1 MIDFEK
7 FGYVPKQEEEEKDLI
22 ELSEEQEEA
31 VEEPASE
38 EPKAEEA
45 PQEEYYPPI
54 SQKKPGKANIV
65 VVGVG
70 GGGNNAV
77 NNMIRANIQSAS
89 FVVMN
94 TDMQALN
101 MSLVP
106 PHCKIQLGAN
116 MTGGLGAGSDP
127 EIGRRAAEE
136 SRERIKAAL
145 KGIDLLFITA
155 GMGGG
160 TGTGAAPVIAEIA
173 KSMGILTVA
182 VVTKPFNFEGVK
194 RMQNAEEGIKNLKNF
209 VDTLLV
215 IPNQKLIEVLDKNIS
230 FKRAFEIA
238 DDVLRQ
244 GVQGVSDVIA
254 NPELIN
260 LDFADVRTILSNKG
274 LAHMGIGYGKGEKR
288 VIEAVRGAVFSPLL
302 ETDIEGATGIIVNIT
317 GGDDMKLGEVNEAC
331 DIVKQV
337 VDPSANIIL
346 GTAFVPDKKDI
357 EITIIATGFVD
368 RNIAPARVVG
378 SSPAPQS
385 HSIASAFAEAVADKQ
400 EEEEKPEEKPVEQ
413 PRTYTNA
420 EIFQNRPQFG
430 RPQPQPAPQQPAYQ
444 PEPQPQYGQPYQPE
458 PQQQSYQPAP
468 QPQQQV
474 QSSRMD
480 VSNRQVPAFL
490 RRLRRNDN
498 ND

>member
-7 FGYVPKQEEEEKDLI
+7 FGWTPNDETSQEEEETVQ
-22 ELSEEQEEA
+22 ETVQEEVQQQP
-31 VEEPASE
+31 VEEI
-38 EPKAEEA
+38 EPEQTHEQFQ
-45 PQEEYYPPI
+45 PV

-77 NNMIRANIQSAS
+77 NNMIRAGIKSAS

-127 EIGRRAAEE
+127 EIGRKAAEE

-145 KGIDLLFITA
+145 KDIDLLFITA

-173 KSMGILTVA
+173 KSMNILTVA
-182 VVTKPFNFEGVK
+182 VVTKPFNFEGAQ
-194 RMQNAEEGIKNLKNF
+194 RMKNAEEGIKNLKNF

-317 GGDDMKLGEVNEAC
+317 GGDDMLLGEVTEAC

-368 RNIAPARVVG
+368 RNFAPAR
-378 SSPAPQS
+378 SSAPQPPKS
-385 HSIASAFAEAVADKQ
+385 FATALSQAASNVEEDEK
-400 EEEEKPEEKPVEQ
+400 EEEQQAEVEQ
-413 PRTYTNA
+413 PVFNQN
-420 EIFQNRPQFG
+420 IFANRPTFG
-430 RPQPQPAPQQPAYQ
+430 QMQRPVAPAEPVQPVVQPQVAPTPQPSVQ
-444 PEPQPQYGQPYQPE
+444 ENE
-458 PQQQSYQPAP
+458 
-468 QPQQQV
+468 V
-474 QSSRMD
+474 QSSRID
-480 VSNRQVPAFL
+480 VTKKQVPAFL
-490 RRLRRNDN
+490 RRLKRDRDCSRREP
-498 ND
+498 

>member
-7 FGYVPKQEEEEKDLI
+7 FGWTPNDETSQEEEETVQ
-22 ELSEEQEEA
+22 ETVQEEA
-31 VEEPASE
+31 QQQPVEEI
-38 EPKAEEA
+38 EPEQTHEQFQ
-45 PQEEYYPPI
+45 PV

-77 NNMIRANIQSAS
+77 NNMIRAGIKSAS

-127 EIGRRAAEE
+127 EIGRKAAEE

-145 KGIDLLFITA
+145 KDIDLLFITA

-173 KSMGILTVA
+173 KSMNILTVA
-182 VVTKPFNFEGVK
+182 VVTKPFNFEGAQ
-194 RMQNAEEGIKNLKNF
+194 RMKNAEEGIKNLKNF

-317 GGDDMKLGEVNEAC
+317 GGDDMLLGEVTEAC

-337 VDPSANIIL
+337 VDPGANIIL

-368 RNIAPARVVG
+368 RNLAPAR
-378 SSPAPQS
+378 SSAPQPPKS
-385 HSIASAFAEAVADKQ
+385 FATALSQAASNVEEDEK
-400 EEEEKPEEKPVEQ
+400 EEEQQAEVEQ
-413 PRTYTNA
+413 PVFNQN
-420 EIFQNRPQFG
+420 IFANRPTFG
-430 RPQPQPAPQQPAYQ
+430 QMQRPVAPAEPVQPVVQPQVAPTPQPAVQ
-444 PEPQPQYGQPYQPE
+444 ENE
-458 PQQQSYQPAP
+458 
-468 QPQQQV
+468 V
-474 QSSRMD
+474 QSSRID
-480 VSNRQVPAFL
+480 VTKKQVPAFL
-490 RRLRRNDN
+490 RRLKRDRD
-498 ND
+498 

>member
-7 FGYVPKQEEEEKDLI
+7 FGWTPSDETSSEEEETV
-22 ELSEEQEEA
+22 QEEV
-31 VEEPASE
+31 VEEPVE
-38 EPKAEEA
+38 EVQHEESH
-45 PQEEYYPPI
+45 EEYQPV

-77 NNMIRANIQSAS
+77 NNMIRAGIKSAS

-127 EIGRRAAEE
+127 EIGRKAAEE

-145 KGIDLLFITA
+145 KDIDLLFITA

-173 KSMGILTVA
+173 KSMNILTVA
-182 VVTKPFNFEGVK
+182 VVTKPFNFEGAQ
-194 RMQNAEEGIKNLKNF
+194 RMKNAEEGIKNLKNF

-317 GGDDMKLGEVNEAC
+317 GGDDMLLGEVTEAC

-368 RNIAPARVVG
+368 RNLAPAR
-378 SSPAPQS
+378 SSAPQPQKS
-385 HSIASAFAEAVADKQ
+385 FATALSQAAAT
-400 EEEEKPEEKPVEQ
+400 EEEKEGEQ
-413 PRTYTNA
+413 PAQQEQPVFNQD
-420 EIFQNRPQFG
+420 IFANRPVFG
-430 RPQPQPAPQQPAYQ
+430 QMQRPVATPEPVQPVVQPVVQPA
-444 PEPQPQYGQPYQPE
+444 
-458 PQQQSYQPAP
+458 PAP
-468 QPQQQV
+468 QPVMQESEI
-474 QSSRMD
+474 QSSRID
-480 VSNRQVPAFL
+480 VTKKQVPAFL
-490 RRLRRNDN
+490 RRLKRDRD
-498 ND
+498 

>member
-7 FGYVPKQEEEEKDLI
+7 FGWTPSDETSSEEEETV
-22 ELSEEQEEA
+22 QEEV
-31 VEEPASE
+31 VEEPVE
-38 EPKAEEA
+38 EVQHEESH
-45 PQEEYYPPI
+45 EEYQPV

-77 NNMIRANIQSAS
+77 NNMIRAGIKSAS

-127 EIGRRAAEE
+127 EIGRKAAEE

-145 KGIDLLFITA
+145 KDIDLLFITA

-173 KSMGILTVA
+173 KSMNILTVA
-182 VVTKPFNFEGVK
+182 VVTKPFNFEGAQ
-194 RMQNAEEGIKNLKNF
+194 RMKNAEEGIKNLKNF

-317 GGDDMKLGEVNEAC
+317 GGDDMLLGEVTEAC

-368 RNIAPARVVG
+368 RNLAPAR
-378 SSPAPQS
+378 SS
-385 HSIASAFAEAVADKQ
+385 
-400 EEEEKPEEKPVEQ
+400 
-413 PRTYTNA
+413 
-420 EIFQNRPQFG
+420 
-430 RPQPQPAPQQPAYQ
+430 
-444 PEPQPQYGQPYQPE
+444 
-458 PQQQSYQPAP
+458 AP
-468 QPQQQV
+468 QPQKSFATALSQAAATEEEKEEEQPAQQEQPV
-474 QSSRMD
+474 FNQDIFANRPVFGQMQRPVATPEPVQPVVQPVVQPAPTPQPVMQESEIQSSRID
-480 VSNRQVPAFL
+480 VTKKQVPAFL
-490 RRLRRNDN
+490 RRLKRDRD
-498 ND
+498 

>member
-7 FGYVPKQEEEEKDLI
+7 FGWTPSDETSQEEEETVQ
-22 ELSEEQEEA
+22 ETVQEEVQQQP
-31 VEEPASE
+31 VEEI
-38 EPKAEEA
+38 EPEQTHEQFQ
-45 PQEEYYPPI
+45 PV

-77 NNMIRANIQSAS
+77 NNMIRAGIKSAS

-127 EIGRRAAEE
+127 EIGRKAAEE

-145 KGIDLLFITA
+145 KDIDLLFITA

-173 KSMGILTVA
+173 KSMNILTVA
-182 VVTKPFNFEGVK
+182 VVTKPFNFEGAQ
-194 RMQNAEEGIKNLKNF
+194 RMKNAEEGIKNLKNF

-317 GGDDMKLGEVNEAC
+317 GGDDMLLGEVTEAC

-368 RNIAPARVVG
+368 RNLAPAR
-378 SSPAPQS
+378 SSAPQPPKS
-385 HSIASAFAEAVADKQ
+385 FATALSQAASNVEEDEK
-400 EEEEKPEEKPVEQ
+400 EEEQQAEVEQ
-413 PRTYTNA
+413 PVFNQN
-420 EIFQNRPQFG
+420 IFANRPTFG
-430 RPQPQPAPQQPAYQ
+430 QMQRPVAPAEPVQPVVQPQVAPTPTPQPAVQ
-444 PEPQPQYGQPYQPE
+444 ENE
-458 PQQQSYQPAP
+458 
-468 QPQQQV
+468 V
-474 QSSRMD
+474 QSSRID
-480 VSNRQVPAFL
+480 VTKKQVPAFL
-490 RRLRRNDN
+490 RRLKRDRD
-498 ND
+498 

>member
-7 FGYVPKQEEEEKDLI
+7 FGWTPNDETSQEEEETVQ
-22 ELSEEQEEA
+22 ETVQEEVQQQP
-31 VEEPASE
+31 VEEI
-38 EPKAEEA
+38 EPEQTHEQFQ
-45 PQEEYYPPI
+45 PV

-77 NNMIRANIQSAS
+77 NNMIRAGIKSAS

-127 EIGRRAAEE
+127 EIGRKAAEE

-145 KGIDLLFITA
+145 KDIDLLFITA

-173 KSMGILTVA
+173 KSMNILTVA
-182 VVTKPFNFEGVK
+182 VVTKPFNFEGAQ
-194 RMQNAEEGIKNLKNF
+194 RMKNAEEGIKNLKNF

-317 GGDDMKLGEVNEAC
+317 GGDDMLLGEVTEAC

-368 RNIAPARVVG
+368 RNFAPAR
-378 SSPAPQS
+378 SSAPQPPKS
-385 HSIASAFAEAVADKQ
+385 FATALSQAASNVEEDEKEEGQQAE
-400 EEEEKPEEKPVEQ
+400 VEQ
-413 PRTYTNA
+413 PVFNQN
-420 EIFQNRPQFG
+420 IFANRPTFG
-430 RPQPQPAPQQPAYQ
+430 QMQRPVAPAEPVQPVVQPQVAPTPQPAVQ
-444 PEPQPQYGQPYQPE
+444 ENE
-458 PQQQSYQPAP
+458 
-468 QPQQQV
+468 V
-474 QSSRMD
+474 QSSRID
-480 VSNRQVPAFL
+480 VTKKQVPAFL
-490 RRLRRNDN
+490 RRLKRDRD
-498 ND
+498 

>member
-7 FGYVPKQEEEEKDLI
+7 FGWTPSDETSSEEEETV
-22 ELSEEQEEA
+22 QEEV
-31 VEEPASE
+31 VEEPVE
-38 EPKAEEA
+38 EVQHEESH
-45 PQEEYYPPI
+45 EEYQPV

-77 NNMIRANIQSAS
+77 NNMIRAGIKSAS

-127 EIGRRAAEE
+127 EIGRKAAEE

-145 KGIDLLFITA
+145 KDIDLLFITA

-173 KSMGILTVA
+173 KSMNILTVA
-182 VVTKPFNFEGVK
+182 VVTKPFNFEGAQ
-194 RMQNAEEGIKNLKNF
+194 RMKNAEEGIKNLKNF

-317 GGDDMKLGEVNEAC
+317 GGDDMLLGEVTEAC

-368 RNIAPARVVG
+368 RNLAPAR
-378 SSPAPQS
+378 SSAPQPQKS
-385 HSIASAFAEAVADKQ
+385 FATALSQAAAT
-400 EEEEKPEEKPVEQ
+400 EEEKEEEQ
-413 PRTYTNA
+413 PAQQEQPVFNQD
-420 EIFQNRPQFG
+420 IFANRPVFG
-430 RPQPQPAPQQPAYQ
+430 QMQRPVATPEPVQPVVQPVVQPA
-444 PEPQPQYGQPYQPE
+444 
-458 PQQQSYQPAP
+458 PAP
-468 QPQQQV
+468 QPVMQENEI
-474 QSSRMD
+474 QSSRID
-480 VSNRQVPAFL
+480 VTKKQVPAFL
-490 RRLRRNDN
+490 RRLKRDRD
-498 ND
+498 

>member
-7 FGYVPKQEEEEKDLI
+7 FGWTPNDETSQEEEETVQ
-22 ELSEEQEEA
+22 ETVQEEVQQQP
-31 VEEPASE
+31 VEEI
-38 EPKAEEA
+38 EPEQTHEQFQ
-45 PQEEYYPPI
+45 PV

-77 NNMIRANIQSAS
+77 NNMIRAGIKSAS

-127 EIGRRAAEE
+127 EIGRKAADE

-145 KGIDLLFITA
+145 KDIDLLFITA

-173 KSMGILTVA
+173 KSMNILTVA
-182 VVTKPFNFEGVK
+182 VVTKPFNFEGAQ
-194 RMQNAEEGIKNLKNF
+194 RMKNAEEGIKNLKNF

-274 LAHMGIGYGKGEKR
+274 LAHMGIGYGKGEQS
-288 VIEAVRGAVFSPLL
+288 VIEAVRGAVLSPLL

-317 GGDDMKLGEVNEAC
+317 GGDDMLLGEVTEAC

-368 RNIAPARVVG
+368 RNFAPAR
-378 SSPAPQS
+378 SSAPQPPKS
-385 HSIASAFAEAVADKQ
+385 FATALSQAASNVEEDEK
-400 EEEEKPEEKPVEQ
+400 EEEPQAEVEQ
-413 PRTYTNA
+413 PVFNQN
-420 EIFQNRPQFG
+420 IFANRPTFG
-430 RPQPQPAPQQPAYQ
+430 QMQRPVAPAEPVQPVVQPQVAPTPQPAVQ
-444 PEPQPQYGQPYQPE
+444 ENE
-458 PQQQSYQPAP
+458 
-468 QPQQQV
+468 V
-474 QSSRMD
+474 QSSRID
-480 VSNRQVPAFL
+480 VTKKQVPAFL
-490 RRLRRNDN
+490 RRLKRDRN
-498 ND
+498 

>member
-7 FGYVPKQEEEEKDLI
+7 FGYVPHQDDEI
-22 ELSEEQEEA
+22 EEQKLPIEE
-31 VEEPASE
+31 VEEPAE
-38 EPKAEEA
+38 EEKPEVPEVQEEEKEEEA
-45 PQEEYYPPI
+45 YSPV

-77 NNMIRANIQSAS
+77 NNMIRANIKSAT

-106 PHCKIQLGAN
+106 PQCKIQLGEN

-127 EIGRRAAEE
+127 EIGKRAAEE
-136 SRERIKAAL
+136 SRDRIKAAL

-173 KSMGILTVA
+173 KSLGILTVA
-182 VVTKPFNFEGVK
+182 VVTKPFGFEGKK
-194 RMQNAEEGIKNLKNF
+194 RMDNAEEGIKNLKNF

-215 IPNQKLIEVLDKNIS
+215 IPNQKLTEVLDKNIT

-288 VIEAVRGAVFSPLL
+288 VIDAVRGAVFSPLL

-317 GGDDMKLGEVNEAC
+317 GGEDMKLGEVNEAC
-331 DIVKQV
+331 DIVKSV

-346 GTAFVPDKKDI
+346 GTAFVPDKQDI

-368 RNIAPARVVG
+368 RSVAPARVIG
-378 SSPAPQS
+378 STPIQQPQS
-385 HSIASAFAEAVADKQ
+385 IANAFAEVAAEK
-400 EEEEKPEEKPVEQ
+400 EEEAEVEPAKEPE
-413 PRTYTNA
+413 
-420 EIFQNRPQFG
+420 RPAYPTEDVFTTRPNFS
-430 RPQPQPAPQQPAYQ
+430 RPQPQPYQPQPVRPAAPQPAPAPQ
-444 PEPQPQYGQPYQPE
+444 PEPQPANSVP
-458 PQQQSYQPAP
+458 
-468 QPQQQV
+468 
-474 QSSRMD
+474 SS
-480 VSNRQVPAFL
+480 VIGGKSRQVPAFL
-490 RRLRRNDN
+490 RRLKGDGGN
-498 ND
+498 N

>member
-7 FGYVPKQEEEEKDLI
+7 FGWTPSDESQDEVDAQAQEETV
-22 ELSEEQEEA
+22 QET
-31 VEEPASE
+31 VEPV
-38 EPKAEEA
+38 AEEYH
-45 PQEEYYPPI
+45 EEYQPV

-77 NNMIRANIQSAS
+77 NNMIRAGVKSAN

-101 MSLVP
+101 MSLVA

-127 EIGRRAAEE
+127 EVGRKAAEE
-136 SRERIKAAL
+136 SRERIKSAL
-145 KGIDLLFITA
+145 KDIDLLFITA

-182 VVTKPFNFEGVK
+182 VVTKPFNFEGAQ
-194 RMQNAEEGIKNLKNF
+194 RMKNAEEGIKNLKNF

-317 GGDDMKLGEVNEAC
+317 GGEDMLLGEVTEAC

-368 RNIAPARVVG
+368 KNEVPARSG
-378 SSPAPQS
+378 A
-385 HSIASAFAEAVADKQ
+385 
-400 EEEEKPEEKPVEQ
+400 
-413 PRTYTNA
+413 
-420 EIFQNRPQFG
+420 
-430 RPQPQPAPQQPAYQ
+430 PQPARSLSSTFAQATQVAASVEEEQADEPSVEAPVYREDIFANRPVFNQTRVQAEPAPVQPA
-444 PEPQPQYGQPYQPE
+444 
-458 PQQQSYQPAP
+458 QPA
-468 QPQQQV
+468 QPV
-474 QSSRMD
+474 QPVETQNEVRPSR
-480 VSNRQVPAFL
+480 VEVPSRQVPAFL
-490 RRLRRNDN
+490 RRLKKDRD
-498 ND
+498 

>member
-7 FGYVPKQEEEEKDLI
+7 FGWTPSDETSSEEEETVQEEVVEDVV
-22 ELSEEQEEA
+22 EDVQSEETH
-31 VEEPASE
+31 
-38 EPKAEEA
+38 
-45 PQEEYYPPI
+45 EEYQPV

-77 NNMIRANIQSAS
+77 NNMIRAGIKSAS

-127 EIGRRAAEE
+127 EIGKKAAEE

-145 KGIDLLFITA
+145 KDIDLLFITA

-173 KSMGILTVA
+173 KSMNILTVA
-182 VVTKPFNFEGVK
+182 VVTKPFNFEGAQ
-194 RMQNAEEGIKNLKNF
+194 RMKNAEEGIKNLKNF

-317 GGDDMKLGEVNEAC
+317 GGDDMLLGEVTEAC

-368 RNIAPARVVG
+368 RNMAPAR
-378 SSPAPQS
+378 SSAPQPQKS
-385 HSIASAFAEAVADKQ
+385 FATALSQAAATEDEKEEAQ
-400 EEEEKPEEKPVEQ
+400 EAEVEQ
-413 PRTYTNA
+413 PVFNQD
-420 EIFQNRPQFG
+420 IFANRPVFG
-430 RPQPQPAPQQPAYQ
+430 QMQRPVATPEPVQPVVQPQTAPA
-444 PEPQPQYGQPYQPE
+444 
-458 PQQQSYQPAP
+458 PAP
-468 QPQQQV
+468 QPVAQESEV
-474 QSSRMD
+474 QSSRID
-480 VSNRQVPAFL
+480 VTKKQVPAFL
-490 RRLRRNDN
+490 RRLKRDRD
-498 ND
+498 

>member
-7 FGYVPKQEEEEKDLI
+7 FGWTPNDETSQEEEETVQ
-22 ELSEEQEEA
+22 ETVQEEVQQQP
-31 VEEPASE
+31 VEEI
-38 EPKAEEA
+38 EPEQTHEQFQ
-45 PQEEYYPPI
+45 PV

-77 NNMIRANIQSAS
+77 NNMIRAGIKSAS

-127 EIGRRAAEE
+127 EIGRKAAEE

-145 KGIDLLFITA
+145 KDIDLLFITA

-173 KSMGILTVA
+173 KSMNILTVA
-182 VVTKPFNFEGVK
+182 VVTKPFNFEGAQ
-194 RMQNAEEGIKNLKNF
+194 RMKNAEEGIKNLKNF

-317 GGDDMKLGEVNEAC
+317 GGDDMLLGEVTEAC

-368 RNIAPARVVG
+368 RNFAPAR
-378 SSPAPQS
+378 SSAPQPPKS
-385 HSIASAFAEAVADKQ
+385 FATALSQAASNVEEDEK
-400 EEEEKPEEKPVEQ
+400 EEEQQAEVEQ
-413 PRTYTNA
+413 SVFNQN
-420 EIFQNRPQFG
+420 IFANRPTFG
-430 RPQPQPAPQQPAYQ
+430 QMQRPVAPAEPVQPVVQPQVAPTPQPAVQ
-444 PEPQPQYGQPYQPE
+444 ENE
-458 PQQQSYQPAP
+458 
-468 QPQQQV
+468 V
-474 QSSRMD
+474 QSSRID
-480 VSNRQVPAFL
+480 VTKKQVPAFL
-490 RRLRRNDN
+490 RRLKRDRD
-498 ND
+498 

>member
-7 FGYVPKQEEEEKDLI
+7 FGWTPSDETSSEEEETV
-22 ELSEEQEEA
+22 QEEV
-31 VEEPASE
+31 VEEPVE
-38 EPKAEEA
+38 EVQHEESH
-45 PQEEYYPPI
+45 EEYQPV

-77 NNMIRANIQSAS
+77 NNMIRAGIKSAS

-127 EIGRRAAEE
+127 EIGRKAAEE

-145 KGIDLLFITA
+145 KDIDLLFITA

-173 KSMGILTVA
+173 KSMNILTVA
-182 VVTKPFNFEGVK
+182 VVTKPFNFEGAQ
-194 RMQNAEEGIKNLKNF
+194 RMKNAEEGIKNLKNF

-317 GGDDMKLGEVNEAC
+317 GGDDMLLGEVTEAC

-368 RNIAPARVVG
+368 RNLAPAR
-378 SSPAPQS
+378 SSAPQPQKS
-385 HSIASAFAEAVADKQ
+385 FATALSQAAAT
-400 EEEEKPEEKPVEQ
+400 EEEKEEEQ
-413 PRTYTNA
+413 PAQQEQPVFNQD
-420 EIFQNRPQFG
+420 IFTNRPVFG
-430 RPQPQPAPQQPAYQ
+430 QMQRPVATPEPVQPVVQPVVQPA
-444 PEPQPQYGQPYQPE
+444 
-458 PQQQSYQPAP
+458 PAP
-468 QPQQQV
+468 QPVMQESEI
-474 QSSRMD
+474 QSSRID
-480 VSNRQVPAFL
+480 VTKKQVPAFL
-490 RRLRRNDN
+490 RRLKRDRD
-498 ND
+498 

>member
-7 FGYVPKQEEEEKDLI
+7 YGWTPDLDKNDEDEIVQE
-22 ELSEEQEEA
+22 EEA
-31 VEEPASE
+31 VE
-38 EPKAEEA
+38 AEEDA
-45 PQEEYYPPI
+45 AEEYVDQPAETYAPV

-77 NNMIRANIQSAS
+77 NNMIRAGIKSAS

-127 EIGRRAAEE
+127 EVGKRAAEE

-145 KGIDLLFITA
+145 KDIDLLFITA

-173 KSMGILTVA
+173 KSMNILTVA
-182 VVTKPFNFEGVK
+182 VVTKPFNFEGVQ
-194 RMQNAEEGIKNLKNF
+194 RMKNAEEGIKNLKNF
-209 VDTLLV
+209 ADTLLV

-244 GVQGVSDVIA
+244 GIQGVSDVIA

-260 LDFADVRTILSNKG
+260 LDFADVRTVLSNKG

-317 GGDDMKLGEVNEAC
+317 GGEDMSLGEVNEAC

-337 VDPSANIIL
+337 IDPSANIIF

-357 EITIIATGFVD
+357 EIAIIATGFVD
-368 RNIAPARVVG
+368 RATAPAR
-378 SSPAPQS
+378 SSAPAPVKP
-385 HSIASAFAEAVADKQ
+385 IASAFASVGEGEEQPPV
-400 EEEEKPEEKPVEQ
+400 EEERP
-413 PRTYTNA
+413 
-420 EIFQNRPQFG
+420 IFNQDIFASRPTFGQRPQQVEPTAQPVVQPEQAYQ
-430 RPQPQPAPQQPAYQ
+430 PQYGAPQQPVQQPAPQQD
-444 PEPQPQYGQPYQPE
+444 E
-458 PQQQSYQPAP
+458 
-468 QPQQQV
+468 V
-474 QSSRMD
+474 RSSRID
-480 VSNRQVPAFL
+480 VSSRQVPTFL
-490 RRLRRNDN
+490 RRLKRDRD
-498 ND
+498 

>member
-7 FGYVPKQEEEEKDLI
+7 FGWTPNDETSQEEEETVQ
-22 ELSEEQEEA
+22 ETVQEEA
-31 VEEPASE
+31 QQQPVEEI
-38 EPKAEEA
+38 EPEQTHEQFQ
-45 PQEEYYPPI
+45 PV

-77 NNMIRANIQSAS
+77 NNMIRAGIKSAS

-127 EIGRRAAEE
+127 EIGRKAAEE

-145 KGIDLLFITA
+145 KDIDLLFITA

-173 KSMGILTVA
+173 KSMNILTVA
-182 VVTKPFNFEGVK
+182 VVTKPFNFEGAQ
-194 RMQNAEEGIKNLKNF
+194 RMKNAEEGIKNLKNF

-317 GGDDMKLGEVNEAC
+317 GGDDMLLGEVTEAC

-368 RNIAPARVVG
+368 RNLAPAR
-378 SSPAPQS
+378 SSAPQPPKS
-385 HSIASAFAEAVADKQ
+385 FATALSQAASNVEEDEK
-400 EEEEKPEEKPVEQ
+400 EEEQQAEVEQ
-413 PRTYTNA
+413 PVFNQN
-420 EIFQNRPQFG
+420 IFANRPTFG
-430 RPQPQPAPQQPAYQ
+430 QMQRPVAPAEPVQPVVQPVVQPQVAPTPQPAVQ
-444 PEPQPQYGQPYQPE
+444 ENE
-458 PQQQSYQPAP
+458 
-468 QPQQQV
+468 V
-474 QSSRMD
+474 QSSRID
-480 VSNRQVPAFL
+480 VTKKQVPAFL
-490 RRLRRNDN
+490 RRLKRDRD
-498 ND
+498 

>member
-7 FGYVPKQEEEEKDLI
+7 FGWTPSDETSSEEEETV
-22 ELSEEQEEA
+22 QEEV
-31 VEEPASE
+31 VEEPVE
-38 EPKAEEA
+38 EVQHEESHD
-45 PQEEYYPPI
+45 EYQPV

-77 NNMIRANIQSAS
+77 NNMIRAGIKSAS

-127 EIGRRAAEE
+127 EIGRKAAEE

-145 KGIDLLFITA
+145 KDIDLLFITA

-173 KSMGILTVA
+173 KSMNILTVA
-182 VVTKPFNFEGVK
+182 VVTKPFNFEGAQ
-194 RMQNAEEGIKNLKNF
+194 RMKNAEEGIKNLKNF

-317 GGDDMKLGEVNEAC
+317 GGDDMLLGEVTEAC

-368 RNIAPARVVG
+368 RNLAPAR
-378 SSPAPQS
+378 SSASQPQKS
-385 HSIASAFAEAVADKQ
+385 FATALSQAAAT
-400 EEEEKPEEKPVEQ
+400 EEEKEEEQ
-413 PRTYTNA
+413 PAQQEQPVFNQD
-420 EIFQNRPQFG
+420 IFANRPVFG
-430 RPQPQPAPQQPAYQ
+430 QMQRPVATPEPVQPVVQPVVQPA
-444 PEPQPQYGQPYQPE
+444 
-458 PQQQSYQPAP
+458 PAP
-468 QPQQQV
+468 QPVMQESEI
-474 QSSRMD
+474 QSSRID
-480 VSNRQVPAFL
+480 VTKKQVPAFL
-490 RRLRRNDN
+490 RRLKRDRD
-498 ND
+498 

>member
-7 FGYVPKQEEEEKDLI
+7 FGWTPSDETSSEEEETVQ
-22 ELSEEQEEA
+22 EEVVEQPVEEVQSEE
-31 VEEPASE
+31 SH
-38 EPKAEEA
+38 
-45 PQEEYYPPI
+45 EEYQPV

-77 NNMIRANIQSAS
+77 NNMIRAGIKSAS

-127 EIGRRAAEE
+127 EIGRKAAEE

-145 KGIDLLFITA
+145 KDIDLLFITA

-173 KSMGILTVA
+173 KSMNILTVA
-182 VVTKPFNFEGVK
+182 VVTKPFNFEGAQ
-194 RMQNAEEGIKNLKNF
+194 RMKNAEEGIKNLKNF

-317 GGDDMKLGEVNEAC
+317 GGDDMLLGEVTEAC

-368 RNIAPARVVG
+368 RNLAPAR
-378 SSPAPQS
+378 SSA
-385 HSIASAFAEAVADKQ
+385 
-400 EEEEKPEEKPVEQ
+400 
-413 PRTYTNA
+413 
-420 EIFQNRPQFG
+420 
-430 RPQPQPAPQQPAYQ
+430 PQPQKSFATALSQAAATEDEKETEQPAQ
-444 PEPQPQYGQPYQPE
+444 PEQPVFNQDIFANRPVFGQMQRPVATPEPVQPVVQPQVAPA
-458 PQQQSYQPAP
+458 PAP
-468 QPQQQV
+468 QPVMQESEI
-474 QSSRMD
+474 QSSRID
-480 VSNRQVPAFL
+480 VTKKQVPAFL
-490 RRLRRNDN
+490 RRLKRDRD
-498 ND
+498 

>member
-7 FGYVPKQEEEEKDLI
+7 FGWTPSDETSSEEEETV
-22 ELSEEQEEA
+22 QEEV
-31 VEEPASE
+31 VEEPVE
-38 EPKAEEA
+38 EVQHEESH
-45 PQEEYYPPI
+45 EEYQPV

-77 NNMIRANIQSAS
+77 NNMIRAGIKSAS

-127 EIGRRAAEE
+127 EIGRKAAEE

-145 KGIDLLFITA
+145 KDIDLLFITA

-173 KSMGILTVA
+173 KSMNILTVA
-182 VVTKPFNFEGVK
+182 VVTKPFNFEGAQ
-194 RMQNAEEGIKNLKNF
+194 RMKNAEEGIKNLKNF

-317 GGDDMKLGEVNEAC
+317 GGDDMLLGEVTEAC

-368 RNIAPARVVG
+368 RNLAPAR
-378 SSPAPQS
+378 SSAPQPQKS
-385 HSIASAFAEAVADKQ
+385 FATALSQAAAT
-400 EEEEKPEEKPVEQ
+400 EEEKEGEQ
-413 PRTYTNA
+413 PAQQEQPVFNQD
-420 EIFQNRPQFG
+420 IFANRPVFDQMQ
-430 RPQPQPAPQQPAYQ
+430 RPVATPEPVQPVVQPVVQPA
-444 PEPQPQYGQPYQPE
+444 
-458 PQQQSYQPAP
+458 PAP
-468 QPQQQV
+468 QPVMQESEI
-474 QSSRMD
+474 QSSRID
-480 VSNRQVPAFL
+480 VTKKQVPAFL
-490 RRLRRNDN
+490 RRLKRDRD
-498 ND
+498 

>member
-7 FGYVPKQEEEEKDLI
+7 FGWTPSDETSSEEEETV
-22 ELSEEQEEA
+22 QEEV
-31 VEEPASE
+31 VEEPVE
-38 EPKAEEA
+38 EVQHEESH
-45 PQEEYYPPI
+45 EEYQPV

-77 NNMIRANIQSAS
+77 NNMIRAGIKSAS

-127 EIGRRAAEE
+127 EIGRKAAEE

-145 KGIDLLFITA
+145 KDIDLLFITA

-173 KSMGILTVA
+173 KSMNILTVA
-182 VVTKPFNFEGVK
+182 VVTKPFNFEGAQ
-194 RMQNAEEGIKNLKNF
+194 RMKNAEEGIKNLKNF

-317 GGDDMKLGEVNEAC
+317 GGDDMLLGEVTEAC

-368 RNIAPARVVG
+368 RNLAPAR
-378 SSPAPQS
+378 SSAPQPQKS
-385 HSIASAFAEAVADKQ
+385 FATALSQAAAT
-400 EEEEKPEEKPVEQ
+400 EEEKEEEQ
-413 PRTYTNA
+413 PAQQEQPVFNQD
-420 EIFQNRPQFG
+420 IFANRPVFG
-430 RPQPQPAPQQPAYQ
+430 QIQRPVATPEPVQPVVQPVVQPA
-444 PEPQPQYGQPYQPE
+444 
-458 PQQQSYQPAP
+458 PAP
-468 QPQQQV
+468 QPVMQESEI
-474 QSSRMD
+474 QSSRID
-480 VSNRQVPAFL
+480 VTKKQVPAFL
-490 RRLRRNDN
+490 RRLKRDRD
-498 ND
+498 

>member
-7 FGYVPKQEEEEKDLI
+7 FGWTPSDETSSEEEETV
-22 ELSEEQEEA
+22 QEEV
-31 VEEPASE
+31 VEEPVE
-38 EPKAEEA
+38 EVQHEESH
-45 PQEEYYPPI
+45 EEYQPV

-77 NNMIRANIQSAS
+77 NNMIRAGIKSAS

-127 EIGRRAAEE
+127 EIGRKAAEE

-145 KGIDLLFITA
+145 KDIDLLFITA

-173 KSMGILTVA
+173 KSMNILTVA
-182 VVTKPFNFEGVK
+182 VVTKPFNFEGAQ
-194 RMQNAEEGIKNLKNF
+194 RMKNAEEGIKNLKNF

-317 GGDDMKLGEVNEAC
+317 GGDDMLLGEVTEAC

-368 RNIAPARVVG
+368 RNLAPAR
-378 SSPAPQS
+378 SSAPQPQKS
-385 HSIASAFAEAVADKQ
+385 FATALSQAAAT
-400 EEEEKPEEKPVEQ
+400 EEEKEEDQPAQQEQ
-413 PRTYTNA
+413 PVFNQD
-420 EIFQNRPQFG
+420 IFANRPVFG
-430 RPQPQPAPQQPAYQ
+430 QMQRPVATPEPVQPVVQPVVQPA
-444 PEPQPQYGQPYQPE
+444 
-458 PQQQSYQPAP
+458 PAP
-468 QPQQQV
+468 QPVMQESEI
-474 QSSRMD
+474 QSSRID
-480 VSNRQVPAFL
+480 VTKKQVPAFL
-490 RRLRRNDN
+490 RRLKRDRD
-498 ND
+498 

>member
-7 FGYVPKQEEEEKDLI
+7 FGWTPSDETSSEEEETV
-22 ELSEEQEEA
+22 QEEV
-31 VEEPASE
+31 VEEPVE
-38 EPKAEEA
+38 EVQHEESH
-45 PQEEYYPPI
+45 EEYQPV
-54 SQKKPGKANIV
+54 SQKEPGKANIV

-77 NNMIRANIQSAS
+77 NNMIRAGIKSAS

-127 EIGRRAAEE
+127 EIGRKAAEE

-145 KGIDLLFITA
+145 KDIDLLFITA

-173 KSMGILTVA
+173 KSMNILTVA
-182 VVTKPFNFEGVK
+182 VVTKPFNFEGAQ
-194 RMQNAEEGIKNLKNF
+194 RMKNAEEGIKNLKNF

-317 GGDDMKLGEVNEAC
+317 GGDDMLLGEVTEAC

-368 RNIAPARVVG
+368 RNLAPAR
-378 SSPAPQS
+378 SSAPQPQKS
-385 HSIASAFAEAVADKQ
+385 FATALSQAAAT
-400 EEEEKPEEKPVEQ
+400 EEEKEEEQ
-413 PRTYTNA
+413 PAQQEQPVFNQD
-420 EIFQNRPQFG
+420 IFANRPVFG
-430 RPQPQPAPQQPAYQ
+430 QMQRPVATPEPVQPVVQPVVQPA
-444 PEPQPQYGQPYQPE
+444 
-458 PQQQSYQPAP
+458 PAP
-468 QPQQQV
+468 QPVMQESEI
-474 QSSRMD
+474 QSSRID
-480 VSNRQVPAFL
+480 VTKKQVPAFL
-490 RRLRRNDN
+490 RRLKRDRD
-498 ND
+498 

>member
-7 FGYVPKQEEEEKDLI
+7 FGWTPSDETSSEEEETV
-22 ELSEEQEEA
+22 QEEV
-31 VEEPASE
+31 VEEPVE
-38 EPKAEEA
+38 EVQHEESH
-45 PQEEYYPPI
+45 EEYQPV

-77 NNMIRANIQSAS
+77 NNMIRAGIKSAS

-127 EIGRRAAEE
+127 EIGRKAAEE

-145 KGIDLLFITA
+145 KDIDLLFITA

-173 KSMGILTVA
+173 KSMNILTVA
-182 VVTKPFNFEGVK
+182 VVTKPFNFEGAQ
-194 RMQNAEEGIKNLKNF
+194 RMKNAEEGIKNLKNF

-317 GGDDMKLGEVNEAC
+317 GGDDMLLGEVTEAC

-368 RNIAPARVVG
+368 RNLAPARSSAPQPQKSFATALSQAAATEEEKEEEQPAQQEQPVFNQDIFANRPVFGQMQRPVATPEPVQPVVQPVVQPA
-378 SSPAPQS
+378 PAPQS
-385 HSIASAFAEAVADKQ
+385 VMQ
-400 EEEEKPEEKPVEQ
+400 ES
-413 PRTYTNA
+413 
-420 EIFQNRPQFG
+420 EI
-430 RPQPQPAPQQPAYQ
+430 
-444 PEPQPQYGQPYQPE
+444 
-458 PQQQSYQPAP
+458 
-468 QPQQQV
+468 
-474 QSSRMD
+474 QSSRID
-480 VSNRQVPAFL
+480 VTKKQVPAFL
-490 RRLRRNDN
+490 RRLKRDRD
-498 ND
+498 

>member
-7 FGYVPKQEEEEKDLI
+7 FGWTPSDDTSQEEEETVQ
-22 ELSEEQEEA
+22 ETVQEEVQQQP
-31 VEEPASE
+31 VEEIA
-38 EPKAEEA
+38 
-45 PQEEYYPPI
+45 QEETHEQFQPV

-77 NNMIRANIQSAS
+77 NNMIRAGIKSAS

-127 EIGRRAAEE
+127 EIGRKAAEE

-145 KGIDLLFITA
+145 KDIDLLFITA

-173 KSMGILTVA
+173 KSMNILTVA
-182 VVTKPFNFEGVK
+182 VVTKPFNFEGAQ
-194 RMQNAEEGIKNLKNF
+194 RMKNAEEGIKNLKNF

-317 GGDDMKLGEVNEAC
+317 GGDDMLLGEVTEAC

-368 RNIAPARVVG
+368 RNLAPAR
-378 SSPAPQS
+378 SSAPQPPKS
-385 HSIASAFAEAVADKQ
+385 FATALSQAASNVEEDEK
-400 EEEEKPEEKPVEQ
+400 EEEQQAEVEQ
-413 PRTYTNA
+413 PVFNQN
-420 EIFQNRPQFG
+420 IFANRPTFG
-430 RPQPQPAPQQPAYQ
+430 QMQRPVAPAEPVQPVVQPQVAPTPTPQPVAQ
-444 PEPQPQYGQPYQPE
+444 ENE
-458 PQQQSYQPAP
+458 
-468 QPQQQV
+468 V
-474 QSSRMD
+474 QSSRID
-480 VSNRQVPAFL
+480 VTKKQVPAFL
-490 RRLRRNDN
+490 RRLKRDRD
-498 ND
+498 

>member
-7 FGYVPKQEEEEKDLI
+7 FGYVPHQDDEIEEQKLPFAEEEEV
-22 ELSEEQEEA
+22 ELDEE
-31 VEEPASE
+31 
-38 EPKAEEA
+38 KAEEA
-45 PQEEYYPPI
+45 PKLQEEEKEEEAYTPV

-77 NNMIRANIQSAS
+77 NNMIRANIKSAT

-106 PHCKIQLGAN
+106 PQCKIQLGAN

-127 EIGRRAAEE
+127 EIGKRAAEE
-136 SRERIKAAL
+136 SRERIKGAL

-173 KSMGILTVA
+173 KSLGILTVA
-182 VVTKPFNFEGVK
+182 VVTKPFAFEGKK
-194 RMQNAEEGIKNLKNF
+194 RMDNAEEGIKNLKNF

-215 IPNQKLIEVLDKNIS
+215 IPNQKLTEVLDKNIT

-288 VIEAVRGAVFSPLL
+288 VIDAVRGAVFSPLL

-317 GGDDMKLGEVNEAC
+317 GGEDMKLGEVNEAC

-368 RNIAPARVVG
+368 RSVAPARVIG
-378 SSPAPQS
+378 STPIQQPQS
-385 HSIASAFAEAVADKQ
+385 IANAFAEVAA
-400 EEEEKPEEKPVEQ
+400 EKPEAPAEEPAQEIERPTFPAEDVFTTR
-413 PRTYTNA
+413 PTY
-420 EIFQNRPQFG
+420 Q
-430 RPQPQPAPQQPAYQ
+430 RPQPQPYQPQQ
-444 PEPQPQYGQPYQPE
+444 
-458 PQQQSYQPAP
+458 YQPAP
-468 QPQQQV
+468 QPQPAQQPQQPENNQV
-474 QSSRMD
+474 KSS
-480 VSNRQVPAFL
+480 VIGGKSRQVPALL
-490 RRLRRNDN
+490 RRFRGEDN
-498 ND
+498 N

>member
-136 SRERIKAAL
+136 SRERAW
-145 KGIDLLFITA
+145 
-155 GMGGG
+155 
-160 TGTGAAPVIAEIA
+160 
-173 KSMGILTVA
+173 
-182 VVTKPFNFEGVK
+182 
-194 RMQNAEEGIKNLKNF
+194 
-209 VDTLLV
+209 
-215 IPNQKLIEVLDKNIS
+215 
-230 FKRAFEIA
+230 
-238 DDVLRQ
+238 
-244 GVQGVSDVIA
+244 
-254 NPELIN
+254 
-260 LDFADVRTILSNKG
+260 
-274 LAHMGIGYGKGEKR
+274 
-288 VIEAVRGAVFSPLL
+288 
-302 ETDIEGATGIIVNIT
+302 
-317 GGDDMKLGEVNEAC
+317 
-331 DIVKQV
+331 
-337 VDPSANIIL
+337 
-346 GTAFVPDKKDI
+346 
-357 EITIIATGFVD
+357 
-368 RNIAPARVVG
+368 
-378 SSPAPQS
+378 
-385 HSIASAFAEAVADKQ
+385 AS
-400 EEEEKPEEKPVEQ
+400 
-413 PRTYTNA
+413 
-420 EIFQNRPQFG
+420 
-430 RPQPQPAPQQPAYQ
+430 
-444 PEPQPQYGQPYQPE
+444 
-458 PQQQSYQPAP
+458 
-468 QPQQQV
+468 
-474 QSSRMD
+474 
-480 VSNRQVPAFL
+480 
-490 RRLRRNDN
+490 
-498 ND
+498 

>member
-7 FGYVPKQEEEEKDLI
+7 YGWTPDLDKNDEDEIVQE
-22 ELSEEQEEA
+22 EEA
-31 VEEPASE
+31 VE
-38 EPKAEEA
+38 AEEDA
-45 PQEEYYPPI
+45 AEEYVDQPAETYAPV

-77 NNMIRANIQSAS
+77 NNMIRAGIKSAS

-127 EIGRRAAEE
+127 EVGKRAAEE

-145 KGIDLLFITA
+145 KDIDLLFITA

-173 KSMGILTVA
+173 KSMNILTVA
-182 VVTKPFNFEGVK
+182 VVTKPFNFEGVQ
-194 RMQNAEEGIKNLKNF
+194 RMKNAEEGIKNLKNF
-209 VDTLLV
+209 ADTLLV

-244 GVQGVSDVIA
+244 GIQGVSDVIA

-260 LDFADVRTILSNKG
+260 LDFADVRTVLSNKG

-317 GGDDMKLGEVNEAC
+317 GGEDMSLGEVNEAC

-337 VDPSANIIL
+337 IDPSANIIF

-357 EITIIATGFVD
+357 EIAIIATGFVD
-368 RNIAPARVVG
+368 RATAPAR
-378 SSPAPQS
+378 SSAPAPVKP
-385 HSIASAFAEAVADKQ
+385 IASAFASVGEGEEQPPV
-400 EEEEKPEEKPVEQ
+400 EEERP
-413 PRTYTNA
+413 
-420 EIFQNRPQFG
+420 IFNQDIFASRPTFGQRPQQVE
-430 RPQPQPAPQQPAYQ
+430 PTAQPQPEQTY
-444 PEPQPQYGQPYQPE
+444 QPQYGASQQPVQ
-458 PQQQSYQPAP
+458 QPAL
-468 QPQQQV
+468 QQDEV
-474 QSSRMD
+474 RSSRID
-480 VSNRQVPAFL
+480 VSSRQVPTFL
-490 RRLRRNDN
+490 RRLKRDRD
-498 ND
+498 

>member
-7 FGYVPKQEEEEKDLI
+7 FGWTTQDENA
-22 ELSEEQEEA
+22 EQ
-31 VEEPASE
+31 VEEPA
-38 EPKAEEA
+38 
-45 PQEEYYPPI
+45 QEEEVVQEVEDVQPVQEEEHEYQPV

-77 NNMIRANIQSAS
+77 NNMIRAGIKSAS

-101 MSLVP
+101 MSLVA

-127 EIGRRAAEE
+127 EVGRKAAEE

-145 KGIDLLFITA
+145 KDIDLLFITA

-182 VVTKPFNFEGVK
+182 VVTKPFNFEGAQ
-194 RMQNAEEGIKNLKNF
+194 RQRNAEEGIKNLKNF

-317 GGDDMKLGEVNEAC
+317 GGEDMLLGEVTEAC

-368 RNIAPARVVG
+368 RNVAPAR
-378 SSPAPQS
+378 SSAPQPARPLS
-385 HSIASAFAEAVADKQ
+385 SAFAQAAANVETEREEDVQPEVEAPVYNPDIFANRPVFNTQ
-400 EEEEKPEEKPVEQ
+400 RPQAPVEPAQ
-413 PRTYTNA
+413 PVV
-420 EIFQNRPQFG
+420 
-430 RPQPQPAPQQPAYQ
+430 QPAQPVQAQPQQPVQ
-444 PEPQPQYGQPYQPE
+444 ETQNG
-458 PQQQSYQPAP
+458 
-468 QPQQQV
+468 V
-474 QSSRMD
+474 QSSRID
-480 VSNRQVPAFL
+480 VSSKQVPAFL
-490 RRLRRNDN
+490 RRLRKDRD
-498 ND
+498 

>member
-7 FGYVPKQEEEEKDLI
+7 FGWTPSDETSSEEEETV
-22 ELSEEQEEA
+22 QEEV
-31 VEEPASE
+31 VEEPVE
-38 EPKAEEA
+38 EVQHEESHD
-45 PQEEYYPPI
+45 EYQPV

-77 NNMIRANIQSAS
+77 NNMIRAGIKSAS

-127 EIGRRAAEE
+127 EIGRKAAEE

-145 KGIDLLFITA
+145 KDIDLLFITA

-173 KSMGILTVA
+173 KSMNILTVA
-182 VVTKPFNFEGVK
+182 VVTKPFNFEGAQ
-194 RMQNAEEGIKNLKNF
+194 RMKNAEEGIKNLKNF

-260 LDFADVRTILSNKG
+260 LDFADVRTILTNKG

-317 GGDDMKLGEVNEAC
+317 GGDDMLLGEVTEAC

-368 RNIAPARVVG
+368 RNLAPAR
-378 SSPAPQS
+378 SSAPQPQKS
-385 HSIASAFAEAVADKQ
+385 FATALSQAAAT
-400 EEEEKPEEKPVEQ
+400 EEEKEEEQ
-413 PRTYTNA
+413 PAQQEQPVFNQD
-420 EIFQNRPQFG
+420 IFANRPVFG
-430 RPQPQPAPQQPAYQ
+430 QMQRPVATPEPVQPVVQPVVQPA
-444 PEPQPQYGQPYQPE
+444 
-458 PQQQSYQPAP
+458 PAP
-468 QPQQQV
+468 QPVMQESEI
-474 QSSRMD
+474 QSSRID
-480 VSNRQVPAFL
+480 VTKKQVPAFL
-490 RRLRRNDN
+490 RRLKRDRD
-498 ND
+498 

>member
-7 FGYVPKQEEEEKDLI
+7 FGWTPSDETSSEEEETVQ
-22 ELSEEQEEA
+22 EEVVEQPVEEVQSEE
-31 VEEPASE
+31 SH
-38 EPKAEEA
+38 
-45 PQEEYYPPI
+45 EEYQPV

-77 NNMIRANIQSAS
+77 NNMIRAGIKSAS

-127 EIGRRAAEE
+127 EIGRKAAEE

-145 KGIDLLFITA
+145 KDIDLLFITA

-173 KSMGILTVA
+173 KSMNILTVA
-182 VVTKPFNFEGVK
+182 VVTKPFNFEGAQ
-194 RMQNAEEGIKNLKNF
+194 RMKNAEEGIKNLKNF

-317 GGDDMKLGEVNEAC
+317 GGDDMLLGEVTEAC

-368 RNIAPARVVG
+368 RNLAPAR
-378 SSPAPQS
+378 SSA
-385 HSIASAFAEAVADKQ
+385 
-400 EEEEKPEEKPVEQ
+400 
-413 PRTYTNA
+413 
-420 EIFQNRPQFG
+420 
-430 RPQPQPAPQQPAYQ
+430 PQPQKSFATALSQAAATEDEKEAEQPAQ
-444 PEPQPQYGQPYQPE
+444 AEQPVFNQDIFANRPVFGQMQRPVATPEPVQPVVQPQVAPA
-458 PQQQSYQPAP
+458 PAP
-468 QPQQQV
+468 QPVMQESEI
-474 QSSRMD
+474 QSSRID
-480 VSNRQVPAFL
+480 VTKKQVPAFL
-490 RRLRRNDN
+490 RRLKRDRD
-498 ND
+498 

>member
-7 FGYVPKQEEEEKDLI
+7 FGWTPSDETSSEEEETVQ
-22 ELSEEQEEA
+22 EEVVEQPVEEVQSEE
-31 VEEPASE
+31 SH
-38 EPKAEEA
+38 
-45 PQEEYYPPI
+45 EEYQPV

-77 NNMIRANIQSAS
+77 NNMIRAGIKSAS

-127 EIGRRAAEE
+127 EIGRKAAEE

-145 KGIDLLFITA
+145 KDIDLLFITA

-173 KSMGILTVA
+173 KSMNILTVA
-182 VVTKPFNFEGVK
+182 VVTKPFNFEGAQ
-194 RMQNAEEGIKNLKNF
+194 RMKNAEEGIKNLKNF

-317 GGDDMKLGEVNEAC
+317 GGDDMLLGEVTEAC

-368 RNIAPARVVG
+368 RNLAPAR
-378 SSPAPQS
+378 SSAPQPPKS
-385 HSIASAFAEAVADKQ
+385 FATALSQAASNVEEDEK
-400 EEEEKPEEKPVEQ
+400 EEEQQAEVEQ
-413 PRTYTNA
+413 PVFNQN
-420 EIFQNRPQFG
+420 IFANRPTFG
-430 RPQPQPAPQQPAYQ
+430 QMQRPVAPAEPVQPVVQPQVAPTPTPQPAVQ
-444 PEPQPQYGQPYQPE
+444 ENE
-458 PQQQSYQPAP
+458 
-468 QPQQQV
+468 V
-474 QSSRMD
+474 QSSRID
-480 VSNRQVPAFL
+480 VTKKQVPAFL
-490 RRLRRNDN
+490 RRLKRDRD
-498 ND
+498 

>member
-7 FGYVPKQEEEEKDLI
+7 FGWTPSDETSSEEEETV
-22 ELSEEQEEA
+22 QEEV
-31 VEEPASE
+31 VEEPVE
-38 EPKAEEA
+38 EVQHEESH
-45 PQEEYYPPI
+45 EEYQPV

-77 NNMIRANIQSAS
+77 NNMIRAGIKSAS

-127 EIGRRAAEE
+127 EIGRKAAEE

-145 KGIDLLFITA
+145 KDIDLLFITA

-173 KSMGILTVA
+173 KSMNILTVA
-182 VVTKPFNFEGVK
+182 VVTKPFNFEGAQ
-194 RMQNAEEGIKNLKNF
+194 RMKNAEEGIKNLKNF

-317 GGDDMKLGEVNEAC
+317 GGDDMLLGEVTEAC

-368 RNIAPARVVG
+368 RNLAPAR
-378 SSPAPQS
+378 SSAPQPQKS
-385 HSIASAFAEAVADKQ
+385 FATALSQAAAT
-400 EEEEKPEEKPVEQ
+400 EEEKEEEQ
-413 PRTYTNA
+413 PAQQEQPVFNQD
-420 EIFQNRPQFG
+420 IFANRPVFG
-430 RPQPQPAPQQPAYQ
+430 QMQRPVAT
-444 PEPQPQYGQPYQPE
+444 PEPVQPVVQPVVQLA
-458 PQQQSYQPAP
+458 PAP
-468 QPQQQV
+468 QPVMQESEI
-474 QSSRMD
+474 QSSRID
-480 VSNRQVPAFL
+480 VTKKQVPAFL
-490 RRLRRNDN
+490 RRLKRDRD
-498 ND
+498 